1 MAKFTI
7 NFLRAYCLVVCL
19 VLLTIGG
26 LSVINEQAVDDSA
39 PTVISNPRP

>member
-7 NFLRAYCLVVCL
+7 NFLRAYCFVAGL

-26 LSVINEQAVDDSA
+26 LSVTTEQAADDSA